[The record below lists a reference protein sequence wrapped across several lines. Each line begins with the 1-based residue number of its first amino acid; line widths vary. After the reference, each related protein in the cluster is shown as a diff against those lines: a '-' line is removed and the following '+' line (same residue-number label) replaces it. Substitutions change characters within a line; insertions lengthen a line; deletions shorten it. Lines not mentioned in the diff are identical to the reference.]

1 MTQLSGQTVVVT
13 GGASGIGRAIA
24 ERCAAD
30 GAEVI
35 VIDVADGSGTVDAI
49 EREGGVA
56 RYREGDVTSESSMEA
71 AFDGID
77 ADVLVNNAAI
87 YSPLVGEKHRFDD
100 ISIEEWESVLE
111 VNTTGVFI
119 ASKKALP
126 HLSEGSAIVN
136 MASNVATVGVPG
148 FLHYVASKAAVI
160 GMTRAMANELGDLG
174 IRVNAVLPG
183 LTRTE
188 AVEEYDEE
196 YLQSMVEGQALPRP
210 LYPEDIAGVVAT
222 LCLPE
227 TWPITGQVVNAD
239 VGFHHY

>member
-24 ERCAAD
+24 ERCAVD